1 MQSRKKTKIVATLG
15 PATSNKEVLKGML
28 EQGTNVFRI
37 NFSHADYNDVAERI
51 KMIRELNEEFG
62 FTAAILADLQGPK
75 LRVGVMKDEVEVNSG
90 DEIIFA
96 TGERFEGTKER
107 VYMTYD
113 RFPQDAKAGEKI
125 LLDDGKLI
133 FEVVSTDGEKEVKA
147 RVIQGGPLKSKKG
160 VNLPN
165 TNISQPALTE
175 KDIED
180 AIFAVGQQVDWIALS
195 FVRHAE
201 DLMQLRDLIAKHSED
216 KIPIIAKIE
225 KPEAVENIDKI
236 VAHCDG
242 LMVARGDLGVE
253 VPAEEVPLIQKQLV
267 LRAKK
272 ARIPVIIATQMMET
286 MIFSL
291 TPTRAEVNDVANS
304 VMDGADA
311 VMLSGE
317 TSVGKYPVQVIK
329 QMANILKSVEDS
341 SLIKVPELPPHIR
354 TNRYITKSICYHAA
368 NMANEIDAK
377 AISTLTNSGYTAFQ
391 ISAWRPL
398 CHILVF
404 TSNKRILTR
413 LSLLWGVRAFYYDK
427 FVSTDETIE
436 DVNSI
441 ACKKGYL
448 EEGDM
453 LISLAAMPIQDKGMV
468 NTLRVTEIRSCNY

>member
-1 MQSRKKTKIVATLG
+1 MESRKKTKIVATLG
-15 PATSNKEVLKGML
+15 PATSTKEVLKGML
-28 EQGTNVFRI
+28 EEGANVFRI
-37 NFSHADYNDVAERI
+37 NFSHADYDDVKERI
-51 KMIRELNEEFG
+51 QMIRELNEEYG
-62 FTAAILADLQGPK
+62 YNAAILGDLQGPK
-75 LRVGVMKDEVEVNSG
+75 LRVGVMKEEVVVNPG

-107 VYMTYD
+107 VYMTYE
-113 RFPQDAKAGEKI
+113 RFPQDAKPGERI

-133 FEVVSTDGEKEVKA
+133 FEVVSTDKKAEVKA
-147 RVIQGGPLKSKKG
+147 KVIQGGPLKSKKG

-165 TNISQPALTE
+165 TDISQPALTE

-180 AIFAVGQQVDWIALS
+180 AIFAISQNVDWIALS

-201 DLMQLRDLIAKHSED
+201 DLMQLRDLIKEHSD
-216 KIPIIAKIE
+216 HKIPIVAKIE

-236 VAHCDG
+236 VTQCDG

-286 MIFSL
+286 MISSL

-317 TSVGKYPVQVIK
+317 TSVGDYPVQVIR
-329 QMANILKSVEDS
+329 QMSNILKSVEDS
-341 SLIKVPELPPHIR
+341 PLIKVPEMPPHIR
-354 TNRYITKSICYHAA
+354 TKRYITKAICYHAA
-368 NMANEIDAK
+368 TMANEIDAK

-391 ISAWRPL
+391 ISAWRPS

-413 LSLLWGVRAFYYDK
+413 LSLLWGVQAFYYDK

-436 DVNSI
+436 DVNAM
-441 ACKKGYL
+441 ACKKGFL
-448 EEGDM
+448 EVGDM
-453 LISLAAMPIQDKGMV
+453 LISLAAMPIQEKGMV
-468 NTLRVTEIRSCNY
+468 NTLRVTEVETCSF

>member
-1 MQSRKKTKIVATLG
+1 MPTRKKTKIVATLG
-15 PATSNKEVLKGML
+15 PATSSKDVLKGML
-28 EQGTNVFRI
+28 EAGANVFRI
-37 NFSHADYNDVAERI
+37 NFSHADYNDVTERI
-51 KMIRELNEEFG
+51 NMIRELNKEYG

-75 LRVGVMKDEVEVNSG
+75 LRVGVMKEEVVVNPG
-90 DEIIFA
+90 DEIVFA

-113 RFPQDAKAGEKI
+113 RFPQDAKPGERI

-133 FEVVSTDGEKEVKA
+133 FEVVSTNKKDEVLA

-175 KDIED
+175 KDIKD
-180 AIFAVGQQVDWIALS
+180 AEFAISQNVDWIALS

-201 DLMQLRDLIAKHSED
+201 DLMQLRDLINKHSD
-216 KIPIIAKIE
+216 HKIPIIAKIE

-236 VAHCDG
+236 VTHCDG

-286 MIFSL
+286 MISSL

-317 TSVGKYPVQVIK
+317 TSVGSYPVQVIK
-329 QMANILKSVEDS
+329 QMSDILKSVENS
-341 SLIKVPELPPHIR
+341 NLIKVPQLPPHIR

-368 NMANEIDAK
+368 NMANEISAK

-391 ISAWRPL
+391 ISAWRPS

-404 TSNKRILTR
+404 TSNERILTR

-436 DVNSI
+436 DVNAI
-441 ACKKGYL
+441 ACKMGYL

-468 NTLRVTEIRSCNY
+468 NTLRVTEIATCNF

>member
-1 MQSRKKTKIVATLG
+1 MPIRKKTKIVATLG
-15 PATSNKEVLKGML
+15 PSSITKEVLKGML
-28 EQGTNVFRI
+28 DEGVDVFRI

-51 KMIRELNEEFG
+51 QMIRDLNKEFG
-62 FTAAILADLQGPK
+62 YNCAILGDLQGPK
-75 LRVGVMKDEVEVNSG
+75 LRVGVMKEEVVVHPG

-113 RFPQDAKAGEKI
+113 RFPQDAKPGERI

-133 FEVVSTDGEKEVKA
+133 FEVVSTDKISEVKA
-147 RVIQGGPLKSKKG
+147 KVIQGGPLKSKKG

-180 AIFAVGQQVDWIALS
+180 ALFAIKHQVDWIALS

-201 DLMQLRDLIAKHSED
+201 DLMQLRDLINEHSEE

-242 LMVARGDLGVE
+242 IMVARGDLGVE
-253 VPAEEVPLIQKQLV
+253 IPAEEVPLIQKQLV

-286 MIFSL
+286 MISSL

-317 TSVGKYPVQVIK
+317 TSVGQYPIQVIR
-329 QMANILKSVEDS
+329 QMANILKRVEDS
-341 SLIKVPELPPHIR
+341 PLIKVPQLPPHIR

-368 NMANEIDAK
+368 NMANEINAK

-398 CHILVF
+398 SHILVF
-404 TSNKRILTR
+404 TSNQRILTQ
-413 LSLLWGVRAFYYDK
+413 LSLLWGVKAFYYDK

-436 DVNSI
+436 DVNNI
-441 ACKKGYL
+441 ACKMGYL
-448 EEGDM
+448 EVGDM
-453 LISLAAMPIQDKGMV
+453 LISLAAMPIQSKGMV
-468 NTLRVTEIRSCNY
+468 NTLRVTEITSCPI

>member
-1 MQSRKKTKIVATLG
+1 MPLRKKTKIVATLG
-15 PATSNKEVLKGML
+15 PATSTKEVLKGML
-28 EQGTNVFRI
+28 EEGVNVFRI
-37 NFSHADYNDVAERI
+37 NFSHADYSDVKERI
-51 KMIRELNEEFG
+51 QMIRDLNEEFG
-62 FTAAILADLQGPK
+62 HTAAILGDLQGPK
-75 LRVGVMKDEVEVNSG
+75 LRVGVMKEEVVVNPG

-113 RFPQDAKAGEKI
+113 RFPQDAKPGERI

-133 FEVVSTDGEKEVKA
+133 FEVVSTDKKSEVKA
-147 RVIQGGPLKSKKG
+147 KVIQGGPLKSKKG

-175 KDIED
+175 KDIKD
-180 AIFAVGQQVDWIALS
+180 AEFAIKQDVDWIALS

-201 DLMQLRDLIAKHSED
+201 DLMQLRDLINKHSD
-216 KIPIIAKIE
+216 HKIPIIAKIE

-236 VAHCDG
+236 VTHCDG
-242 LMVARGDLGVE
+242 IMVARGDLGVE

-286 MIFSL
+286 MISSL

-317 TSVGKYPVQVIK
+317 TSVGKYPIEVIK
-329 QMANILKSVEDS
+329 QMSDILKSVEDS
-341 SLIKVPELPPHIR
+341 KLIKVPQLPPHIR

-368 NMANEIDAK
+368 NMANEINAQ

-391 ISAWRPL
+391 ISAWRPS

-436 DVNSI
+436 DVNAI
-441 ACKKGYL
+441 ACKMGYL
-448 EEGDM
+448 DEGDM

-468 NTLRVTEIRSCNY
+468 NTLRVTEITTCNF